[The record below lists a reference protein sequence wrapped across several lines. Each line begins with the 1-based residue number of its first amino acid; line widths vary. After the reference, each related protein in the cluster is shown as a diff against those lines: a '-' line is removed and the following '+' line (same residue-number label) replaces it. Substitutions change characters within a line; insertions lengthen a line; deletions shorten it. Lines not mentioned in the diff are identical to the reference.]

1 MAICLGKAMIK
12 NMVFREYLMFGQ
24 TEIGTFSPTNSGN
37 KNAMARKPAGGERSR
52 YRYAICIHLYN
63 PFVMAY
69 YGQYHRHI
77 PLTRAH
83 RHSGIPKHI

>member
-1 MAICLGKAMIK
+1 
-12 NMVFREYLMFGQ
+12 MFGTLKQ
-24 TEIGTFSPTNSGN
+24 TEIGTFSPTTAETKTHRHENRLVV
-37 KNAMARKPAGGERSR
+37 NAPDIDMMPFVS
-52 YRYAICIHLYN
+52 IFN